1 MADIPSPQRPNSK
14 GFPPRRDEA
23 RNRLN
28 LRDTVELMPLNF
40 KVDPAFHREF
50 KIYAARAGLSMK
62 ELLDRCFREYQAR
75 HPVRD

>member
-1 MADIPSPQRPNSK
+1 MADIPPPQRPSSK
-14 GFPPRRDEA
+14 GLPPGRDEA

-62 ELLDRCFREYQAR
+62 ELLDRCFREYQGR